1 MPRDPTRDDLWDES
15 LSEHKARQADLIAMA
30 ALEIVA
36 TDGMSG
42 LTMSSIADKAGIS
55 RQTLYRYY
63 PDIDSVL
70 TAAMTSSASIEAHIN
85 ELTSVGTPSEQLDS
99 FVAIILEGAAAGH
112 PSPTQYEQ
120 SLPPQAREAA
130 RKHAEQIERLV
141 IGIVK
146 QGVADGSFSADL
158 NASID
163 GAIVYRLIISAYDL
177 AADTEEPAAMIQ
189 RITVS
194 VHRLVDPPGPSK

>member
-1 MPRDPTRDDLWDES
+1 MPTDTTDDLWDES
-15 LSEHKARQADLIAMA
+15 LVEHKARQAEQIAMA
-30 ALEIVA
+30 ALEITA

-70 TAAMTSSASIEAHIN
+70 TAAMTSSASLEAHLN
-85 ELTSVGTPSEQLDS
+85 ELTSSGTPSEQLDS
-99 FVAIILEGAAAGH
+99 FVAMILEGAAAGH
-112 PSPTQYEQ
+112 PSPAQYEQ

-146 QGVADGSFSADL
+146 QGIADGSFSTDL
-158 NASID
+158 NPTID
-163 GAIVYRLIISAYDL
+163 GTLLYRLIISAHDL
-177 AADTEEPAAMIQ
+177 VADAEEPAAIAKHL
-189 RITVS
+189 TDA
-194 VHRLVDPPGPSK
+194 VHRLVDHPRP